1 MALLDFLKN
10 KNKAEKAQS
19 EVKKTAKT
27 AKETKAKEEKSSPVS
42 FNGVGSVAVKLLKRP
57 HITEKSTYLSGNNK
71 YVFEVYKNSNKIEI
85 KKAVEKLYKTKVLSV
100 NIINIPSKKKRSG
113 RGYGVQSGF
122 KKAIV
127 ALPKGQKIDILAQ

>member
-1 MALLDFLKN
+1 MALMDFLKN
-10 KNKAEKAQS
+10 KNKAEKSKS
-19 EVKKTAKT
+19 ETEKTAKT
-27 AKETKAKEEKSSPVS
+27 AKTPKAKEEKAASVS
-42 FNGVGSVAVKLLKRP
+42 FKGTGSVAVSLLKQP
-57 HITEKSTYLSGNNK
+57 HITEKSTYLSEDNK

-85 KKAVEKLYKTKVLSV
+85 KKAIEKLYKTKVLSV

-113 RGYGVQSGF
+113 RGYGVKSGY